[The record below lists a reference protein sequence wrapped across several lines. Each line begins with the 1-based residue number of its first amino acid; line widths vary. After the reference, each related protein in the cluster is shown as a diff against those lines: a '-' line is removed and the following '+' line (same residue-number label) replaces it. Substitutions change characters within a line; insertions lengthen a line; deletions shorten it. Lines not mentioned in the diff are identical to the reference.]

1 MYLVRFHMQSLFL
14 VDGSSYFYRAYF
26 GLRGLATAAG
36 FPTNAV
42 FVFANMLT
50 RITRQ
55 HAPDH
60 LAVVFDAPGK
70 TFRDDLYGAYKAT
83 REPMP
88 EDLSKQIPVIK
99 RLPGLFAIPALEV
112 QGVEADDV
120 IGTLARQGLA
130 RQMDVVILT
139 GDKDFMQ
146 LVTKNKEDKTP
157 GIILYDDMKERWT
170 GIDQVKEK
178 FGVAPERVI
187 DVLGLMGDSVDN
199 IPGVH
204 GIGEKTAAKL
214 IQAHGSIAEIYRH
227 LDKVEKRYQP
237 ILERDRAAAE
247 LSRRLATIKTD
258 VPLGLEVG
266 ELKIGSPDQQE
277 LITLFREMEFTKLIS
292 QLGDTAPAADR
303 RTLSYEKYRA
313 VMTEKE
319 LAGVVAELRGARR
332 ISLDLETTSSD
343 PMRATIVG
351 VTVCVKEGE
360 SRYIPVGHTY
370 LGAPKQ
376 LPLKTVLDALR
387 PVLADPARRIVGQN
401 IKYDALVL
409 ARNGVEIA
417 PIEFDTMVASYLI
430 DPDKGPHNL
439 ASICRERLGH
449 DMITF
454 EDVVGRGAK
463 QTTFDQ
469 VPVDTARDYSG
480 EDADVVFRLVPILE
494 ERLVRDGL
502 ADLLR
507 DMEIPLIGVLLDM
520 ERTGVRI
527 DPAVLRR
534 LSQEFGARMKAAMDE
549 VHKLAGETFNL
560 DSPKQLQRILF
571 DKLALKSGR
580 KTKTG
585 LSTDV
590 AVLEKLAADHPL
602 PGKLLEYRQLSKLR
616 GTYVDALPSMIHP
629 ETGRVHTSYNQ
640 AVAATG
646 RLSSSDPNLQNIP
659 IRSPEGKLIRTAFVP
674 DPGHVFLSADYSQ
687 IELRVL
693 AHLTGDPRL
702 GAAFR
707 EDLDIHRATAAEVFD
722 VDPDKVTD
730 DQRRKSKEIN
740 FGILYGMSAGGLAQ
754 RLHLDLKTAREFI
767 DRYFARYAKVK
778 GYLEGTLESGRRL
791 GYVTTAL
798 GRRRYVR
805 GLTSGNAMERS
816 PAERIAVNAPIQGTA
831 ADIMKLAMIAVW
843 RRLRTEGRRTRMI
856 LQVHDELVLEA
867 PEKEADSASN
877 LLTEE
882 MERAFPLA
890 VPLKVSLSRGRS
902 WAELG

>member
-1 MYLVRFHMQSLFL
+1 MQTLYL

-26 GLRGLATAAG
+26 GLRGLATSKG
-36 FPTNAV
+36 FPTNAI
-42 FVFANMLT
+42 FVFASMLT
-50 RITRQ
+50 KITKQ
-55 HAPDH
+55 HEAEH

-70 TFRDDLYGAYKAT
+70 TFRDAMYDAYKAT
-83 REPMP
+83 RQPMP

-99 RLPGLFAIPALEV
+99 KMPELFAIPSLEV
-112 QGVEADDV
+112 AGVEADDV
-120 IGTLARQGLA
+120 IGTLAREALS
-130 RQMDVVILT
+130 RKMDVVILT

-146 LVTKNKEDKTP
+146 LVTKNKGDKSP
-157 GIILYDDMKERWT
+157 GVILYDDMKDRWT
-170 GIDQVKEK
+170 GVDQVKERW
-178 FGVAPERVI
+178 GVGPERVI
-187 DVLGLMGDSVDN
+187 DILGLMGDATDN

-214 IQAHGSIAEIYRH
+214 IQAHGSIESIYRN
-227 LDKVEKRYQP
+227 LAQVEKRWQP
-237 ILERDRAAAE
+237 ILERDRAGAE

-258 VPLGLEVG
+258 VPLGLKVEDLRVG
-266 ELKIGSPDQQE
+266 TPDKDK
-277 LITLFREMEFTKLIS
+277 LVALFREMEFTKLVT
-292 QLGDTAPAADR
+292 QLGEAPTEER
-303 RTLSYEKYRA
+303 RTLSYEKYRS
-313 VMTEKE
+313 VLSKKE
-319 LAGVVAELRGARR
+319 LEAVVAELKGARR
-332 ISLDLETTSSD
+332 ISLDLETTSAD
-343 PMRATIVG
+343 PMRAAIVG
-351 VTVCVKEGE
+351 ITVCVREGE

-370 LGAPKQ
+370 LGAPPQ
-376 LPLKTVLDALR
+376 LPLKTVLEALR
-387 PVLADPARRIVGQN
+387 PILCDPDRRIVGQN

-409 ARNGVEIA
+409 SRHGMEIA

-439 ASICRERLGH
+439 ATICRDRLGH
-449 DMITF
+449 DMILF

-469 VPVDTARDYSG
+469 VPVELARDYSG
-480 EDADVVFRLVPILE
+480 EDADVVFRLVPILDDN
-494 ERLVRDGL
+494 LGRDGL
-502 ADLLR
+502 RDLMR
-507 DMEIPLIGVLLDM
+507 DIELPLIGVLLDM

-527 DPAVLRR
+527 EPTVLRR
-534 LSQEFGARMKAAMDE
+534 LSQEFATRMKAAMEE
-549 VHKLAGETFNL
+549 VHRLAGEPFNL

-571 DKLALKSGR
+571 DKIGLKSGR

-602 PGKLLEYRQLSKLR
+602 PGKLLEYRLLSKLR
-616 GTYVDALPSMIHP
+616 GTYVDALPAMIHP

-646 RLSSSDPNLQNIP
+646 RRSSSDPNLQNIP
-659 IRSPEGKLIRTAFVP
+659 IRSAEGRLIRTAFVP
-674 DPGHVFLSADYSQ
+674 EPGCVFISADYSQ

-693 AHLTGDPRL
+693 AHLSGDPRL

-707 EDLDIHRATAAEVFD
+707 EDLDIHRATAAEVFE
-722 VDPDKVTD
+722 VDPANVTD
-730 DQRRKSKEIN
+730 DQRRRSKEIN

-754 RLHLDLKTAREFI
+754 RLHLDLKTARDFI
-767 DRYFARYAKVK
+767 DRYFARYSKVK
-778 GYLEGTLESGRRL
+778 GYLEGTLEAGRKQ

-805 GLTSGNAMERS
+805 GLNSANAMERS

-831 ADIMKLAMIAVW
+831 ADIMKLAMISVW
-843 RRLRTEGRRTRMI
+843 RRLREERRKTRLI

-867 PEKEADSASN
+867 PEKETDAATK
-877 LLTEE
+877 LLREE

-890 VPLKVSLSRGRS
+890 VPLKVSLGSGRS

>member
-1 MYLVRFHMQSLFL
+1 MQTLFL

-26 GLRGLATAAG
+26 GLRGLATSAG

-55 HAPDH
+55 HAPDY

-70 TFRDDLYGAYKAT
+70 TFRDDMYGAYKAT

-99 RLPGLFAIPALEV
+99 RLPGLFAIPSIEIPE
-112 QGVEADDV
+112 VEADDV
-120 IGTLARQGLA
+120 IGTLAREGLA
-130 RQMDVVILT
+130 RGMDVLILT

-146 LVTKNKEDKTP
+146 LVTKNKGEKTP

-170 GIDQVKEK
+170 GVDQVKER
-178 FGVAPERVI
+178 FGVGPDRVI
-187 DVLGLMGDSVDN
+187 DVLGLMGDATDN

-214 IQAHGSIAEIYRH
+214 IQAHGSIDTLYRN
-227 LDKVEKRYQP
+227 LDQVEKRWRP
-237 ILERDRAAAE
+237 LLERDRAGAE

-258 VPLGLEVG
+258 VPLGLKAEDLRLG
-266 ELKIGSPDQQE
+266 TPDKE
-277 LITLFREMEFTKLIS
+277 KLAALFREMEFTKLVT
-292 QLGDTAPAADR
+292 QLGETAPADR
-303 RTLSYEKYRA
+303 RTLSFEKYR
-313 VMTEKE
+313 TLLTPDE
-319 LAGVVAELRGARR
+319 LAAAVAELRAARR

-343 PMRATIVG
+343 PMRAVIVG
-351 VTVCVKEGE
+351 ITVAVKVGE

-370 LGAPKQ
+370 LGAPPQ
-376 LPLKTVLDALR
+376 LPLNDVLHALR
-387 PVLADPARRIVGQN
+387 PILEDPEKRIVGQN

-409 ARNGVEIA
+409 SRHG
-417 PIEFDTMVASYLI
+417 IEVATIDFDTMVASYLI

-439 ASICRERLGH
+439 ASISRERLGH
-449 DMITF
+449 DMILF
-454 EDVVGRGAK
+454 EDVVGRGSK

-469 VPVDTARDYSG
+469 VPVESARDYSG
-480 EDADVVFRLVPILE
+480 EDADVVLRLVPMLE
-494 ERLVRDGL
+494 ERLTQDGL
-502 ADLLR
+502 SDLMR
-507 DMEIPLIGVLLDM
+507 DMELPLIRVLLDM

-527 DPAVLRR
+527 EPDVLKK
-534 LSQEFGARMKAAMDE
+534 LSQEFAVRMRAAMEE
-549 VHKLAGETFNL
+549 VHRLAGEPFNL

-571 DKLALKSGR
+571 DKMGLKSGR

-590 AVLEKLAADHPL
+590 AVLEKLASDHPL

-616 GTYVDALPSMIHP
+616 GTYVDALPAMIHP

-659 IRSPEGKLIRTAFVP
+659 IRSAEGRLIRTAFVP
-674 DPGHVFLSADYSQ
+674 QKGSVFLSADYSQ

-693 AHLTGDPRL
+693 AHLSGDPRL

-707 EDLDIHRATAAEVFD
+707 EDLDIHRATAAEIFEM
-722 VDPDKVTD
+722 DPAQVGD
-730 DQRRKSKEIN
+730 DQRRKAKEIN

-754 RLHLDLKTAREFI
+754 RLHLDMKTARDFI
-767 DRYFARYAKVK
+767 DRYFARYARVK

-805 GLTSGNAMERS
+805 GLSSSNGMERA

-831 ADIMKLAMIAVW
+831 ADIMKLAMISVW
-843 RRLRTEGRRTRMI
+843 RRLRKEGRATRMI

-867 PEKEADSASN
+867 PEREADTAST
-877 LLTEE
+877 LLREE

-890 VPLKVSLSRGRS
+890 VPLKVSLSRGGS

>member
-1 MYLVRFHMQSLFL
+1 MQTLFL

-26 GLRGLATAAG
+26 GLRGLATSKG

-55 HAPDH
+55 HEPDH

-70 TFRDDLYGAYKAT
+70 TFRDAMYDAYKAT
-83 REPMP
+83 RQPMP
-88 EDLSKQIPVIK
+88 EDLSKQIPIIK
-99 RLPGLFAIPALEV
+99 KLPELFAIPSLEIPD
-112 QGVEADDV
+112 VEADDV
-120 IGTLARQGLA
+120 IGTLAREGLA
-130 RQMDVVILT
+130 HQQDVVILT

-146 LVTKNKEDKTP
+146 LVTKNKGEKTP

-170 GIDQVKEK
+170 GVDQVKER
-178 FGVAPERVI
+178 FGVAPDRVI
-187 DVLGLMGDSVDN
+187 DVLGLMGDAVDN

-214 IQAHGSIAEIYRH
+214 IQAHGSIENLYRN
-227 LDKVEKRYQP
+227 LATVEKRWQP
-237 ILERDRAAAE
+237 LLERDRAGAE

-258 VPLGLEVG
+258 VALGIKVEDLR
-266 ELKIGSPDQQE
+266 IGAPDKAKLVE
-277 LITLFREMEFTKLIS
+277 LFRELEFTKLIS
-292 QLGDTAPAADR
+292 QLGEAPSPERKA
-303 RTLSYEKYRA
+303 LSFEKYRA
-313 VMTEKE
+313 ILSAEE
-319 LAGVVAELRGARR
+319 LAATVEELRAARR
-332 ISLDLETTSSD
+332 ISLDLETTSAD
-343 PMRATIVG
+343 PMRAVIVG
-351 VTVCVKEGE
+351 ITVCVREGE

-370 LGAPKQ
+370 LGAPAQ
-376 LPLKTVLDALR
+376 LPLNDVLAALR
-387 PVLADPARRIVGQN
+387 PILEDPGKRIVGQN

-409 ARNGVEIA
+409 SRHGLEIA
-417 PIEFDTMVASYLI
+417 PIEFDTMVGSYLI

-439 ASICRERLGH
+439 ASICRDRLGH
-449 DMITF
+449 DMILF

-469 VPVDTARDYSG
+469 VPIERARDYSG
-480 EDADVVFRLVPILE
+480 EDADVVFRLVPMLE
-494 ERLVRDGL
+494 ERLNKDGL
-502 ADLLR
+502 ADLMR
-507 DMEIPLIGVLLDM
+507 DMELPLIRILLDM

-527 DPAVLRR
+527 EPEVLKK
-534 LSQEFGARMKAAMDE
+534 LSSEFATRMRAAMDE
-549 VHKLAGETFNL
+549 VHRLAGEPFNL

-571 DKLALKSGR
+571 DKMGLKSGR

-590 AVLEKLAADHPL
+590 AVLEKLASDHPL

-616 GTYVDALPSMIHP
+616 GTYVDALPAMIHP

-659 IRSPEGKLIRTAFVP
+659 IRSAEGRLIRTAFVP
-674 DPGHVFLSADYSQ
+674 DPGSIFVSADYSQ

-693 AHLTGDPRL
+693 AHLSGDPRL

-707 EDLDIHRATAAEVFD
+707 EDLDIHRATAAEIFEVE
-722 VDPDKVTD
+722 PGSVTD

-740 FGILYGMSAGGLAQ
+740 FGLLYGMSAGGLAQ
-754 RLHLDLKTAREFI
+754 RLHLDIKTAREFI
-767 DRYFARYAKVK
+767 ERYFARYARVK
-778 GYLEGTLESGRRL
+778 GYLEGTLETGRRL

-805 GLTSGNAMERS
+805 GLSSGNAMERA

-843 RRLRTEGRRTRMI
+843 RRLRAENRKTRMI

-867 PEKEADSASN
+867 PEGEADAASA
-877 LLTEE
+877 LLNEE
-882 MERAFPLA
+882 MERAFPLS
-890 VPLKVSLSRGRS
+890 VPLKVSVGRGRS

>member
-1 MYLVRFHMQSLFL
+1 MYLVRFSMQSLFL

-26 GLRGLATAAG
+26 GLRGLATSAG

-42 FVFANMLT
+42 FVFANMLL
-50 RITRQ
+50 RISRQ
-55 HAPDH
+55 HEPDY

-70 TFRDDLYGAYKAT
+70 TFRDDLYKDYKAT

-88 EDLSKQIPVIK
+88 EDLSKQVPVIK
-99 RLPGLFAIPALEV
+99 RLPELFAIPAIEI

-120 IGTLARQGLA
+120 IGTLAKRALA
-130 RQMDVVILT
+130 RGTDVVILT

-146 LVTKNKEDKTP
+146 LVTKNKGDAGP
-157 GIILYDDMKERWT
+157 GILLYDDMKERWT
-170 GIDQVKEK
+170 GIDQVIEK
-178 FGVAPERVI
+178 FGVPPERVI
-187 DVLGLMGDSVDN
+187 DVQGLMGDSTDN

-214 IQAHGSIAEIYRH
+214 IQAHGSIDELYRN
-227 LDKVEKRYQP
+227 LEKVEKRWQP
-237 ILERDRAAAE
+237 LLERDRAGAE

-258 VPLGLEVG
+258 VPLP
-266 ELKIGSPDQQE
+266 LKVEDLKVGSPDKE
-277 LITLFREMEFTKLIS
+277 KLVALFREMEFTKLIS
-292 QLGDTAPAADR
+292 QLGEPAPAER

-351 VTVCVKEGE
+351 ITVCVKEGE

-370 LGAPKQ
+370 LGAPRQ
-376 LPLKTVLDALR
+376 LPLPSVLDALA
-387 PVLADPARRIVGQN
+387 PLITDPARRIVGQN

-409 ARNGVEIA
+409 SRHGVEIG

-439 ASICRERLGH
+439 ASICREQLGH
-449 DMITF
+449 DMVTY

-480 EDADVVFRLVPILE
+480 EDADVVFRLVPILG
-494 ERLVRDGL
+494 ERLVKDGL
-502 ADLLR
+502 ADLMR

-527 DPAVLRR
+527 EPAVLRK
-534 LSQEFGARMKAAMDE
+534 LSQEFAARMKAAMDE
-549 VHKLAGETFNL
+549 VHRLAGETFNL

-571 DKLALKSGR
+571 DKLGLKSGR

-590 AVLEKLAADHPL
+590 AVLEKLTADHPM

-616 GTYVDALPSMIHP
+616 GTYVDALTAMIHP

-659 IRSPEGKLIRTAFVP
+659 IRSPEGRLIRTAFVP
-674 DPGHVFLSADYSQ
+674 DLGCVYLSADYSQ

-693 AHLTGDPRL
+693 AHLSGDPRL
-702 GAAFR
+702 GQAFR
-707 EDLDIHRATAAEVFD
+707 EDLDIHRATAAEVFE
-722 VDPDKVTD
+722 VDPEKVTD
-730 DQRRKSKEIN
+730 DQRRKAKEIN
-740 FGILYGMSAGGLAQ
+740 FGLLYGMGAGGLAQ
-754 RLHLDLKTAREFI
+754 RLRLDLKTARAFI
-767 DRYFARYAKVK
+767 DRYFARYARVK
-778 GYLEGTLESGRRL
+778 GYLEGTLEAGRRT

-805 GLTSGNAMERS
+805 GLNSKNAMERS

-843 RRLRTEGRRTRMI
+843 RRLRSENRATRMI

-867 PEKEADSASN
+867 PEKEAEAATA
-877 LLTEE
+877 LLREE